1 MNRSEVVQAIKMF
14 SRIQDEK
21 VRYFYQKLGEALVL
35 STNPTTMPV
44 PERESDPVQQKSTG

>member
-1 MNRSEVVQAIKMF
+1 MNRSEAVQAIEMF

-35 STNPTTMPV
+35 SANPTTMPV
-44 PERESDPVQQKSTG
+44 PERESDPVQQKSAG